1 MTSTLRLAWRMQRWE
16 MALLVGAALALTAV
30 ALVLPSTEGG
40 GGGDAR
46 MIVLFLTLVG
56 PILIGSMLGV
66 GLVAAEIEH
75 GTAQVGWSLARSRF
89 RWLFIRARPLAT
101 VGVLVCLVLGA
112 ATARLMDE
120 TSPSNIFM
128 AAMRGP
134 IVALHLLSALAVA
147 TLVGAVLRRVLPALL
162 VAIAVNA
169 GILILLSSAVQPWME
184 ERATLVPVEERS
196 VDPVIAVLEY
206 ETVSI
211 SSTGELTLTEP
222 ECDTQASC
230 MAAMAELTHAVR
242 VVPGS
247 AYLPLLGFA
256 AAASLIIVVTA
267 SAATVGVITRF
278 GPG

>member
-1 MTSTLRLAWRMQRWE
+1 MVDIRLAWRMQRWE
-16 MALLVGAALALTAV
+16 MTLLVGAALVLTVV
-30 ALVLPSTEGG
+30 ALILPSTQV
-40 GGGDAR
+40 GGGDPR

-56 PILIGSMLGV
+56 PILIGSTLGV

-89 RWLFIRARPLAT
+89 RWLFIRAWPLAA

-128 AAMRGP
+128 PAMRGP
-134 IVALHLLSALAVA
+134 IVALHLLSALAVS
-147 TLVGAVLRRVLPALL
+147 TLLGAVIRRVLPALL

-169 GILILLSSAVQPWME
+169 GILILLSSVAQPWME

-196 VDPVIAVLEY
+196 SEPIIAVLEY

-211 SSTGELTLTEP
+211 SSTGELILTEP
-222 ECDTQASC
+222 ECNTQASC
-230 MAAMAELTHAVR
+230 MAAMAALTHAVR
-242 VVPGS
+242 IVPGS

-256 AAASLIIVVTA
+256 ATATLIIVVTA
-267 SAATVGVITRF
+267 SAATLGVITRF

>member
-1 MTSTLRLAWRMQRWE
+1 MPQLRLAWRMQRWE
-16 MALLVGAALALTAV
+16 MSLLVGAALVLTVAALI
-30 ALVLPSTEGG
+30 LPSTEGG
-40 GGGDAR
+40 GGDPR

-56 PILIGSMLGV
+56 PILIGSVLGV
-66 GLVAAEIEH
+66 GLVAAEVEH
-75 GTAQVGWSLARSRF
+75 GTAQVAWSLARSRL
-89 RWLFIRARPLAT
+89 RWLFIRAWPLSA

-112 ATARLMDE
+112 AAARLMDE

-147 TLVGAVLRRVLPALL
+147 TLVGAVLRRVVPALL

-184 ERATLVPVEERS
+184 ERATLIPVEERS

-256 AAASLIIVVTA
+256 AAASLIIVVAA
-267 SAATVGVITRF
+267 SAATVGVMTRF